1 MPTFHAALLVAPLV
15 AAVAFPTLAGAE
27 DSFRCSGGIVSIG
40 DLKVDLLGKCGEPTM
55 RETVRSEE
63 VSISRE
69 GPAPSR
75 KSVRETATVERWT
88 YDFGRNQ
95 FIEVVTLEGG
105 RIRSINRGSRGY
117 VDSPSEKHKAIPVAR
132 CEYLSIR
139 VGDSS
144 YDLLARCGE
153 PASRDLKLL
162 ERSVDTV
169 EGGTVVHRSFTV
181 PVEVWTFHFGPQTL
195 TRIVELEEGKV
206 LRVDTGSRGY
216 AP

>member
-1 MPTFHAALLVAPLV
+1 MRTFHAALLVAPLLV
-15 AAVAFPTLAGAE
+15 AAAFPAFAGAE
-27 DSFRCSGGIVSIG
+27 DSFRCSNGIVSVG

-55 RETVRSEE
+55 RGTVRSEE

-69 GPAPSR
+69 GPVR
-75 KSVRETATVERWT
+75 GGTTVRETAAVERWT
-88 YDFGRNQ
+88 YDFGPNQ

-105 RIRSINRGSRGY
+105 RIRSIDRGSRGY
-117 VDSPSEKHKAIPVAR
+117 VDSPSEKHRAIPVAR
-132 CEYLSIR
+132 CDYRSIR
-139 VGDSS
+139 VGDRS

-153 PASRDLKLL
+153 PASRDVKLL
-162 ERSVDTV
+162 ERGVDTL

-206 LRVDTGSRGY
+206 LRVETGSRGY